1 MITKTELDKLVKE
14 YETIEF
20 IKQDPIQIPHRYIDE
35 KEIELVGFISAL
47 FAYGSRKVFIP
58 KLDFLFLSNILKRE
72 ILQTFKASIIGLV
85 DGMI

>member
-47 FAYGSRKVFIP
+47 FEYVNLNYER
-58 KLDFLFLSNILKRE
+58 
-72 ILQTFKASIIGLV
+72 
-85 DGMI
+85 